1 MKSTVKVFVS
11 LLLVVGMLVCLG
23 ACGGK
28 KGPSGVYE
36 LERVKIAGIEMDAKE
51 AEMDMT
57 FEFLGDGKGVS
68 VYFDDEEEEEEKTEF
83 KYDDKTI
90 TMIEDGDETVMNY
103 KLDGKTLTL
112 SAEEDGETVKM
123 IFKKK

>member
-1 MKSTVKVFVS
+1 MKSTVKVLVS
-11 LLLVVGMLVCLG
+11 LLLIVGMLVCLG

-36 LERVKIAGIEMDAKE
+36 LEKIKISGIEMDAKE

-68 VYFDDEEEEEEKTEF
+68 VYFDDEEEEKTEF

-90 TMIEDGDETVMNY
+90 TMIEDGEKTVMDY
-103 KLDGKTLTL
+103 KLDGKTLTI